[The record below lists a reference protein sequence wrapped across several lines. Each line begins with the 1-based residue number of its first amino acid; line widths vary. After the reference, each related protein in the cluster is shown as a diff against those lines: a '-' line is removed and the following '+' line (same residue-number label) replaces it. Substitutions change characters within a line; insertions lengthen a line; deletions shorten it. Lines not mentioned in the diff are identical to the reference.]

1 MESILEAGHREL
13 RRKDGWSWCTSG
25 GRERAARN
33 RASKEGMGLLR
44 RLTAKSFVG
53 RFGATMKRGAEGALE
68 ADNKELRRKVWWS
81 W

>member
-1 MESILEAGHREL
+1 MELVYFRGQGEGCPH
-13 RRKDGWSWCTSG
+13 
-25 GRERAARN
+25 
-33 RASKEGMGLLR
+33 RASKEGVGLLR